1 MAIKKV
7 ETPNATIPAGHYS
20 QGIIANGFVFI
31 AGHLPVEN
39 MSTGELCTGSMAE
52 QARCSLRNVQAVAQA
67 AGTDLCK
74 AVKVTVFLADM
85 ADFQQVNSVYA
96 QYFSEPFPARSTIQ
110 VAALPMGARL
120 EIEAIIA
127 M

>member
-74 AVKVTVFLADM
+74 AVKVTVFLTDM
-85 ADFQQVNSVYA
+85 ADFAEVNAEYA
-96 QYFSEPFPARSTIQ
+96 KFFTGIPPARSCIA
-110 VAALPMGARL
+110 VAALPRNARI
-120 EIEAIIA
+120 EIEAICA
-127 M
+127 L